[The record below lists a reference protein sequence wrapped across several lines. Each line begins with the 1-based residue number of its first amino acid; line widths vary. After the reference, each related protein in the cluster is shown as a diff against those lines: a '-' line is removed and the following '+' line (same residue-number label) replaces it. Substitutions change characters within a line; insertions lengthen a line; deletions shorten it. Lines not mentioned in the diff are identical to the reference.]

1 MCAYICVYV
10 CAIYMPVCLYIYI
23 YIPFSGNKSGWDRTH
38 TMFTNSLSLLKF
50 HLHEG

>member
-23 YIPFSGNKSGWDRTH
+23 PFSGNKSGWDRTQY
-38 TMFTNSLSLLKF
+38 NVY
-50 HLHEG
+50 